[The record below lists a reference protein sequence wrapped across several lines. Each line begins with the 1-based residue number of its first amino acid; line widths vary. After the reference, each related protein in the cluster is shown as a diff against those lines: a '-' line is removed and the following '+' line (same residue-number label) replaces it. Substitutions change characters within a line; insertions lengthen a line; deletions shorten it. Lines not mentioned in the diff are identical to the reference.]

1 MQEQISISSSFN
13 LRFLRTEMLSLR
25 EPASWDLRNRVVY
38 MSVFYNIYLELEN
51 KYDKDLE

>member
-13 LRFLRTEMLSLR
+13 LRFLTEMLSLR

-51 KYDKDLE
+51 KYDKD